1 MIKSEDNFEM
11 QIKRISLYMKEKLN
25 YSDSY
30 IDRYKYGWRRIQFYL
45 SINNY
50 QKYDVKYEKDICNFI
65 FEDKNIR
72 KFNDNEQ
79 LILRSIKQLS
89 EFVTT
94 EAIKVK
100 YRSVQKHFEFDG
112 EVGKVIKNFLD
123 NKKES
128 FLSGR
133 RYIYCAASLHTFNKY
148 CLIKKID
155 NFSDIK
161 LSLVLNFISEMHGR
175 DFANLR
181 ILIPTIR
188 QLLKYAFDLRIIPR
202 DISGRIPFFREIKT
216 KELPSVYSEHEIR
229 TLLESI
235 NHNTKVGKRNYA
247 VIMLATYLGIRG
259 SDIANLKFDNID
271 WNKSTISFVQIK
283 TQKSILLP
291 LLSDVGNAI
300 IDYLK
305 YSRPISKEPYVFL
318 SCKYPY
324 APFSGSNAVTHIV
337 QRAFKKTSLD
347 ISARKFGSHSLR
359 HSLAS
364 RMLESCTIYP
374 TIAQVLG
381 HSNSNSTMIY
391 LNIDLKSL
399 QLCLTEVPIV
409 AKEFYEQK
417 GGMFYA

>member
-1 MIKSEDNFEM
+1 MIRKEDDFEK
-11 QIKRISLYMKEKLN
+11 QIERISLYMKVNLK
-25 YSDSY
+25 YSESY
-30 IDRYKYGWRRIQFYL
+30 IDRYKYGWRRIKFYL
-45 SINNY
+45 SINRHS
-50 QKYDVKYEKDICNFI
+50 KYDAKFENDICNFI
-65 FEDKNIR
+65 FGDKNVR

-79 LILRSIKQLS
+79 LTFRSIKQLS

-94 EAIKVK
+94 GKITVK
-100 YRSVQKHFEFDG
+100 YKSVQRNYEFEG
-112 EVGKVIKNFLD
+112 EVGKIIKSFLD
-123 NKKES
+123 NKKVS

-133 RYIYCAASLHTFNKY
+133 RYIYCAASLHAFNMY
-148 CLIKKID
+148 CLKKKVN
-155 NFSDIK
+155 NFSDIDV
-161 LSLVLNFISEMHGR
+161 SLVLNYITEMEGS
-175 DFANLR
+175 DFSNLR

-188 QLLKYAFDLRIIPR
+188 QLFKYAFDCRILTR
-202 DISGRIPFFREIKT
+202 DLSLRIPFFREINT
-216 KELPSVYSEHEIR
+216 KELPSVYSEYEIK
-229 TLLESI
+229 TLLDSVDR
-235 NHNTKVGKRNYA
+235 NTKVGKRNYA

-259 SDIANLKFDNID
+259 SDIANLKFENID

-283 TQKSILLP
+283 TQKSIVLP

-305 YSRPISKEPYVFL
+305 YSRPISKEPYVFI
-318 SCKYPY
+318 SCKYPFI
-324 APFSGSNAVTHIV
+324 PFSGSNAVTHIV
-337 QRAFKKTSLD
+337 QRAFKKTSID

-364 RMLESCTIYP
+364 RMLEKCTVYP
-374 TIAQVLG
+374 TITQVLG

-409 AKEFYEQK
+409 TKEFYEQK